1 MEVVVETFPEML
13 GRLLLLRVEIATPR
27 IPV

>member
-1 MEVVVETFPEML
+1 MEAVVETFPEML
-13 GRLLLLRVEIATPR
+13 GRLLLPRVEIATLR